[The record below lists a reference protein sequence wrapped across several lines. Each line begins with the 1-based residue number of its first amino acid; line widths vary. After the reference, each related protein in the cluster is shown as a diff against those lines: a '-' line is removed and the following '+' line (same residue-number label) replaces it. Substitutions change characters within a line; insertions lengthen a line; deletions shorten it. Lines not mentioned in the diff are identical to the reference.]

1 MRLNS
6 NKILVSVFQ
15 SSQSLEANTA
25 NHNKAI
31 EMLTRE
37 AIPFQ
42 VVKGVYKGSSELSFL
57 LSSDS
62 AQGHFVNQ
70 FMALNLGRLF
80 NQESILEVHN
90 DNTAQLLY
98 LNGTTIANLGE
109 FSEVSEQ
116 VALGLDSYTFEPLS
130 QRYFA
135 VI

>member
-1 MRLNS
+1 MRLNP

-15 SSQSLEANTA
+15 SSQSLETNTA

-37 AIPFQ
+37 DIPFQ
-42 VVKGVYKGSSELSFL
+42 VVKGVYKGVSELSFL

-62 AQGHFVNQ
+62 INGHLVNKSV
-70 FMALNLGRLF
+70 ALNLGRLF

-90 DNTAQLLY
+90 DDLAQLHY
-98 LNGTTIANLGE
+98 LNGMTIANLGE
-109 FSEVSEQ
+109 FSEVSESK
-116 VALGLDSYTFEPLS
+116 ALGLESYTFEPVS